1 VRIVSDQFCETATF
15 GFRGWRRKFNTH
27 KGTFMRFFRLLSDW
41 AFTRIFWL
49 CLLGSTAQAD
59 VILWDAPF
67 TGNMALTAVA
77 GGEIRSQAI
86 DMTTAA
92 TAKSITLSL
101 GQPWWLAG
109 TGGPS
114 QISLWLDST
123 PAERRTLI
131 YSGAFRSSWSGLA
144 VDLPEGRSFLS
155 LENLAGSRTINW
167 NQQVID
173 GVTGSFMGQ
182 ITGTPVPEPGAVVLL
197 LVCCAAGIFYAWRGR
212 RGE

>member
-1 VRIVSDQFCETATF
+1 
-15 GFRGWRRKFNTH
+15 
-27 KGTFMRFFRLLSDW
+27 MRFFRLLTDW

-59 VILWDAPF
+59 VILWDVGF
-67 TGNMALTAVA
+67 TENVAFTPIA

-86 DMTTAA
+86 DLTTAA
-92 TAKSITLSL
+92 TAHAITLSI
-101 GQPWWLAG
+101 GQPPWWAG

-131 YSGAFRSSWSGLA
+131 YSGAFRNSWSGLA
-144 VDLPEGRSFLS
+144 VSLPKGRSFLS

-167 NQQVID
+167 NQQVIG
-173 GVTGSFMGQ
+173 GVTGSHMGR
-182 ITGTPVPEPGAVVLL
+182 ITGVPVPEPGAVVILL
-197 LVCCAAGIFYAWRGR
+197 CCCAAGIFYAWRGR
-212 RGE
+212 REH

>member
-1 VRIVSDQFCETATF
+1 MQ
-15 GFRGWRRKFNTH
+15 
-27 KGTFMRFFRLLSDW
+27 FFRLLSDW

-67 TGNMALTAVA
+67 TGNMAITAVA

-101 GQPWWLAG
+101 GQPPWWAG

-131 YSGAFRSSWSGLA
+131 YSGAFRNSWSGLA
-144 VDLPEGRSFLS
+144 VDLPKGRSFLS

-182 ITGTPVPEPGAVVLL
+182 ITGVVVPEPGAVVLL

>member
-1 VRIVSDQFCETATF
+1 
-15 GFRGWRRKFNTH
+15 
-27 KGTFMRFFRLLSDW
+27 MRFFRLLSDW
-41 AFTRIFWL
+41 AFTRLFWL
-49 CLLGSTAQAD
+49 CLLGSTAHAD

-67 TGNMALTAVA
+67 TGNMTLTAVA

-86 DMTTAA
+86 DLTTAA
-92 TAKSITLSL
+92 TAHAITLSI
-101 GQPWWLAG
+101 GQPPWFAW

-144 VDLPEGRSFLS
+144 IDLPKGRSFLS
-155 LENLAGSRTINW
+155 LENLAGSQTINW
-167 NQQVID
+167 NQQVIG
-173 GVTGSFMGQ
+173 GVVGSYMGR

-197 LVCCAAGIFYAWRGR
+197 LVCCAAGIFYVWKGR
-212 RGE
+212 R

>member
-1 VRIVSDQFCETATF
+1 M
-15 GFRGWRRKFNTH
+15 H
-27 KGTFMRFFRLLSDW
+27 FFRWLSDW

-49 CLLGSTAQAD
+49 CLLGGTAQAD
-59 VILWDAPF
+59 VILWDAGF
-67 TGNMALTAVA
+67 TGSAAFTPIA

-86 DMTTAA
+86 DLATAA
-92 TAKSITLSL
+92 TAKTITLSL
-101 GQPWWLAG
+101 GQPPWLAG

-144 VDLPEGRSFLS
+144 VDLPKGRSFLS

-182 ITGTPVPEPGAVVLL
+182 ITGVSVPEPGAVVLL

>member
-1 VRIVSDQFCETATF
+1 MVI
-15 GFRGWRRKFNTH
+15 FRH
-27 KGTFMRFFRLLSDW
+27 LADW
-41 AFTRIFWL
+41 AFTRLFWL

-59 VILWDAPF
+59 VILWDAGF
-67 TGNMALTAVA
+67 TGSAALTPVA

-86 DMTTAA
+86 DLAQQA
-92 TAKSITLSL
+92 TAKTITLSI
-101 GQPWWLAG
+101 GQPPWWAG

-144 VDLPEGRSFLS
+144 VELPKGRSFLS

-167 NQQVID
+167 NQQVIG
-173 GVTGSFMGQ
+173 GVVGSFMGQ
-182 ITGTPVPEPGAVVLL
+182 ITGTPVPEPEMVVL
-197 LVCCAAGIFYAWRGR
+197 LVCCCVTGIFCAWRST
-212 RGE
+212 RGER